1 MNFPLNNLTYKESIN
16 LFSTPKFKDI
26 KFDIEGSKN
35 SSFFKNDSINNNS
48 PIFMMKNQSLNNKD
62 NNINEINLINKE
74 ENSFKEN
81 NKEIYLKEN
90 FSLSSLKNTN
100 SNNDKL
106 MDTKN
111 IIDLKINSNKKRE
124 KNNKCNIALISFC
137 DKSDN
142 YSLYNDSYS
151 TYKNKKD
158 INNNI
163 KSHTEKKYKES
174 EVKSNSTNKSNK
186 SNFNSN
192 SNSNGNDNNS
202 FKYNLPLENDKI
214 PLINDFMNFQDNNT
228 NKNEIEQNK
237 IKEDKSFEFG
247 HNNNN
252 NLDNIDSNIKK
263 NKSIKEDLL
272 YHYKINN
279 IISNN
284 EINSEKRRVKKSQT
298 EKYCRLDKILP
309 LEKNKGDK
317 MQLKNKSVVEKS
329 NKNNNKL
336 IIKKTVIHSYDN
348 FKKIKKKIKT
358 SAINEIKN
366 KVNEK
371 NNERENIPEKINKII
386 SPRKKFEL
394 IIKQIDINADN
405 NNNCKEDLNDE
416 NNNPQYSYT
425 TRESRIV
432 NNFPP
437 GHESSLNS
445 YRKLENNIYN
455 KNILNNNLNN
465 NYNRASNTTN
475 KIKNKNR
482 KFIKTSSIDYNK
494 TFFNFNKL
502 KKIEESGSKTISR
515 NSQSKELNSINK
527 KLNSLYKKN
536 VSENYIKKDFNITNN
551 KKYSYHTRNISNM
564 YSNKMFNGI
573 KNLFNNG
580 IFNTINYETN
590 DISKKKENNNML
602 QTQIKIKPH
611 IKTIIKKAAFLPK
624 TNEIKNNN
632 NFSKKE
638 VPKLYLKNNN
648 IKFSF
653 PINSK
658 NNTNNKYNT
667 INQEKNNKNKNQ
679 FDILKK
685 VKKEKITKNKII
697 GFNKFKNYLL
707 KNKKSNK
714 IIHYENKIQSKYKLP
729 TSSAV
734 ISGSNTDRIIRNNNN
749 NKSLINDSI
758 LINVNDSAN
767 SIQNDSR
774 NNKIKVNTLSKNKR
788 SPNISD
794 IPSNINIDIN
804 SKTNSYWK
812 IHKKPKNSS
821 CLLNNCGYDTNKK
834 EDNYNGKYHI
844 TLGDNY
850 EKYIKGNTQILI
862 FNKNQPNKMKNLNNL
877 RERINQFNLTNNNS
891 KSIISES
898 SYIDRKNYSNSIND
912 DLNIKKTKFKF
923 KNKKVDD
930 INVNININKIYHN
943 ENTNFI
949 KSFNNANNVK
959 YQSNESSAMKM
970 SDFNNYKSKIQNYK
984 EEILKYSILRN
995 NQNNQIINEFSVVL
1009 GEEKDKKIEPNNDK
1023 VKNSKIKES
1032 NKSLENKRTII
1043 NVNQFYPSYYIGSHE
1058 IINDKNKIYK

>member
-1 MNFPLNNLTYKESIN
+1 MNFPLNNLTYKKNIN

-26 KFDIEGSKN
+26 KIDIEGTKN
-35 SSFFKNDSINNNS
+35 TGFFKNDSINNNS
-48 PIFMMKNQSLNNKD
+48 PIDVTINQSLNNQG
-62 NNINEINLINKE
+62 NNLNELNLINKE
-74 ENSFKEN
+74 ENSYKEN
-81 NKEIYLKEN
+81 NNEIYLKEN
-90 FSLSSLKNTN
+90 FSLSSLKNIN

-106 MDTKN
+106 MDSKN
-111 IIDLKINSNKKRE
+111 IIDLRINSNKKRE

-142 YSLYNDSYS
+142 YSLNNYSCS
-151 TYKNKKD
+151 TYKEYKEKQD
-158 INNNI
+158 ENNNI
-163 KSHTEKKYKES
+163 KSDTEKKYKES
-174 EVKSNSTNKSNK
+174 EVKSNSNKSNN
-186 SNFNSN
+186 SNSNSN
-192 SNSNGNDNNS
+192 SNSNGNDNTS

-214 PLINDFMNFQDNNT
+214 PIINDFMNFQDNNT
-228 NKNEIEQNK
+228 NKNEIEENK
-237 IKEDKSFEFG
+237 IKEENSFEFG
-247 HNNNN
+247 HSNK
-252 NLDNIDSNIKK
+252 LDNIDSNIKK

-272 YHYKINN
+272 YHYKMNN

-284 EINSEKRRVKKSQT
+284 EINSPKRKVKKSQT
-298 EKYCRLDKILP
+298 EKYCRIDNILP
-309 LEKNKGDK
+309 IEKSKGDNIN
-317 MQLKNKSVVEKS
+317 LKNKSVIEKS
-329 NKNNNKL
+329 DKNINKL
-336 IIKKTVIHSYDN
+336 IIKKTIIHSYDN
-348 FKKIKKKIKT
+348 FKKVKKKIKT
-358 SAINEIKN
+358 SAIKEIKS

-371 NNERENIPEKINKII
+371 NKEEEIIPEKVNKII

-405 NNNCKEDLNDE
+405 NENYKEDLHDD
-416 NNNPQYSYT
+416 NNNPLYSYT
-425 TRESRIV
+425 TRESKIV
-432 NNFPP
+432 YNFPP

-445 YRKLENNIYN
+445 YRKVENNIYN
-455 KNILNNNLNN
+455 RNNFNN
-465 NYNRASNTTN
+465 NYNNSNNRASNTTN

-482 KFIKTSSIDYNK
+482 KFIKTSAIDYNK

-527 KLNSLYKKN
+527 KLYSMYKKD
-536 VSENYIKKDFNITNN
+536 VSKNYIKKDFKITNN
-551 KKYSYHTRNISNM
+551 KKYSYHTRNISNL
-564 YSNKMFNGI
+564 YSNKMFNGV

-590 DISKKKENNNML
+590 DVTKKKENNNML

-611 IKTIIKKAAFLPK
+611 IKTIIKKAAFLQK
-624 TNEIKNNN
+624 ANEIKNSINK
-632 NFSKKE
+632 FSKKE
-638 VPKLYLKNNN
+638 IPSLYLKNNN

-658 NNTNNKYNT
+658 NNANDKYKT

-679 FDILKK
+679 FNLFKK
-685 VKKEKITKNKII
+685 IKKENITKSKMPS
-697 GFNKFKNYLL
+697 FNKFKNYLL
-707 KNKKSNK
+707 KNKNSNK
-714 IIHYENKIQSKYKLP
+714 VIQYENKNQTKYKLP
-729 TSSAV
+729 TSSTV
-734 ISGSNTDRIIRNNNN
+734 ISGSNTDRIIRKNNN

-758 LINVNDSAN
+758 FINVNDSSN
-767 SIQNDSR
+767 SLQNDSR
-774 NNKIKVNTLSKNKR
+774 NNKIKVNTLRKKKR
-788 SPNISD
+788 SPNISGM
-794 IPSNINIDIN
+794 PSKININ

-812 IHKKPKNSS
+812 IHKKPKNS
-821 CLLNNCGYDTNKK
+821 CLLNNCNNDTNKK

-844 TLGDNY
+844 TLGDSY

-862 FNKNQPNKMKNLNNL
+862 FNKNQPNKMQDLNNL
-877 RERINQFNLTNNNS
+877 RERINQFNLTDNNS
-891 KSIISES
+891 KSVISES
-898 SYIDRKNYSNSIND
+898 SYTDRKNYSNSIND

-923 KNKKVDD
+923 TNKKVDD

-943 ENTNFI
+943 ENRNFI

-1009 GEEKDKKIEPNNDK
+1009 GEEKDKKIEQNNDD
-1023 VKNSKIKES
+1023 VTNSKIKES

-1043 NVNQFYPSYYIGSHE
+1043 NVNQFYPSYYIGSHD
-1058 IINDKNKIYK
+1058 IMNDKNKLYK